1 MLLNRFS
8 ILLSNLKS
16 EIKSTLLN
24 TFTSESMTTIRQMW
38 LICLRKTLWR
48 GVAHFDHIKLT
59 VKIHIKNR
67 QPSIHHQYY
76 VKSYNCTRW
85 CISANAHRYQSAF
98 FFAKISHLS
107 LSAAVRYLFSI
118 DMQWYPGKNGNGK
131 GFRLWG
137 VTCTTSS
144 VTTPCCSSVVSNRV
158 HNCTNTPRRP
168 SHQSVSFLL
177 STIHEPLLLR
187 YAIKLNSIIHSQN

>member
-1 MLLNRFS
+1 MQLGRLQIKPLCTVGTTGTSIHSCLRAKFDDFGKSVVLVFAFFTAILWGWWRSQVVRYVSSFAILRSFVRRRMLLNRFS

-24 TFTSESMTTIRQMW
+24 TFTSESMTTIRQIW

-85 CISANAHRYQSAF
+85 CIICS
-98 FFAKISHLS
+98 S
-107 LSAAVRYLFSI
+107 LSICFFLC
-118 DMQWYPGKNGNGK
+118 KN
-131 GFRLWG
+131 
-137 VTCTTSS
+137 
-144 VTTPCCSSVVSNRV
+144 
-158 HNCTNTPRRP
+158 
-168 SHQSVSFLL
+168 
-177 STIHEPLLLR
+177 
-187 YAIKLNSIIHSQN
+187 